1 MSTTFPEGPARN
13 RAFGVWAAVAG
24 AGSAIGLLLGG
35 ILTDALS
42 WRWVFFVNVP
52 IGILLAV
59 AAVYVL
65 PRADRMTGRF
75 DLPGAFTG
83 TAGVGLLTFGFIHA
97 ASDGWGNTATVV
109 SFALAAALLGAFVA
123 IEARSRQPLMPLRL
137 FNRRS
142 RWGSYLIMLGMG
154 AALLPLFFFLTQFVQ
169 NILGFS
175 AIVAGFAFLPL
186 SATIIITAQIASRLV
201 PRVGARALIV
211 PGTLLLGGGLFW
223 LSRITLESTY
233 LGLILPAMMIIALG
247 MGLLFVPVTLTAV
260 SGVERRDAGIGSAML
275 NVQQQVGGTLGLA
288 ALVTVAATA
297 TKNDIASQLSRLR
310 GAVPPGS
317 VLPGAAGTAG
327 PPPAVM
333 NHALVHG
340 WAVGFEVAAL
350 FAAAALVAA
359 LLTLPRGTVP
369 VTQEARAEEEQVLTW
384 NEAAT
389 AEC

>member
-1 MSTTFPEGPARN
+1 M
-13 RAFGVWAAVAG
+13 
-24 AGSAIGLLLGG
+24 
-35 ILTDALS
+35 
-42 WRWVFFVNVP
+42 
-52 IGILLAV
+52 
-59 AAVYVL
+59 
-65 PRADRMTGRF
+65 
-75 DLPGAFTG
+75 
-83 TAGVGLLTFGFIHA
+83 
-97 ASDGWGNTATVV
+97 
-109 SFALAAALLGAFVA
+109 
-123 IEARSRQPLMPLRL
+123 
-137 FNRRS
+137 
-142 RWGSYLIMLGMG
+142 
-154 AALLPLFFFLTQFVQ
+154 
-169 NILGFS
+169 
-175 AIVAGFAFLPL
+175 
-186 SATIIITAQIASRLV
+186 
-201 PRVGARALIV
+201 GARALIV